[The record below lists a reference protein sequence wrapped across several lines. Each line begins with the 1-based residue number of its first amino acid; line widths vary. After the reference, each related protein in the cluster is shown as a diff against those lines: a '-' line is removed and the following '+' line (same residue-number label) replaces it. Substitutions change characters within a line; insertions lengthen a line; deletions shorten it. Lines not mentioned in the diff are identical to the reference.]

1 MKKIEIVD
9 CCNRNHKIRMM
20 ISDSRMDFR
29 DDVYISLEEQK
40 GLSVK
45 QIKKLNEF
53 RNSCNGPIM
62 VGSYYFSENDSE
74 CLGSL
79 FYRWTSYH
87 FYKADGFVFVHY
99 VTSVEG
105 DRDFVFK
112 YALENYKGMEN
123 ARDDFNRWR
132 AIGQRSFDIVWYGS
146 KIY

>member
-62 VGSYYFSENDSE
+62 VGGYYFS
-74 CLGSL
+74 
-79 FYRWTSYH
+79 
-87 FYKADGFVFVHY
+87 
-99 VTSVEG
+99 
-105 DRDFVFK
+105 
-112 YALENYKGMEN
+112 
-123 ARDDFNRWR
+123 
-132 AIGQRSFDIVWYGS
+132 
-146 KIY
+146 